1 VRAAGESKGMGLG
14 LRDYSARMAALLVL
28 ADLNMVAFFVK
39 LVNIVPSVL
48 VTLLPARLYKIVG
61 GVGHEAS
68 MHQKNARILDAKVGF
83 FDKSTTHWK

>member
-1 VRAAGESKGMGLG
+1 MGLG

-68 MHQKNARILDAKVGF
+68 MHQKNARILDAKVGRQLIGSN
-83 FDKSTTHWK
+83 KKA